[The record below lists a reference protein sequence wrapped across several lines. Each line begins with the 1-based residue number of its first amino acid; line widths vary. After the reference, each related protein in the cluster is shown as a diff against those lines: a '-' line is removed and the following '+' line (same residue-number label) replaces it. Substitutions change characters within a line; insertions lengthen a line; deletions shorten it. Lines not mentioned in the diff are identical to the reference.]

1 VAEVKQGLTP
11 FQTAGPF
18 LSIGLRA
25 GQAGVDESTAV
36 DRVVIR
42 GRLLDGAREGI
53 EDGALEFWQPE
64 LRAFCRV
71 LTGLDGG
78 YHVELARSTYAAVL
92 VVGRGI
98 LTRYYTRIYLD
109 DAPDLDRDAV
119 LQLVP
124 DGRRKTLLARK
135 IDDCRYH
142 FDVILQGADETV
154 FFDV

>member
-1 VAEVKQGLTP
+1 MGEVKQGLTP

-25 GQAGVDESTAV
+25 GQADESTAV
-36 DRVVIR
+36 DRVVIG
-42 GRLLDGAREGI
+42 GRLLDGAGDGI
-53 EDGALEFWQPE
+53 GDGALEFWQPD

-71 LTGLDGG
+71 LTGLDGS
-78 YHVELARSTYAAVL
+78 YQVELARSAYVAVI

-98 LTRYYTRIYLD
+98 LTRYYTRIYLE
-109 DAPDLDRDAV
+109 DAPHLDRDPV

-135 IDDCRYH
+135 IEDCRYH